1 MEFIVLE
8 GLEVYLTKTSSWFET
23 HISISDLETVKP
35 EDGDLVGWRKF
46 SSREKRQGK
55 GQSQSSSILR
65 PELKYKRN

>member
-35 EDGDLVGWRKF
+35 EDGDLVG
-46 SSREKRQGK
+46 
-55 GQSQSSSILR
+55 
-65 PELKYKRN
+65 